1 MRMPTNEILDQIG
14 VHQIINAYG
23 PATILGGSLLDKRVT
38 HAMEQISHVFVDMD
52 ELLEKAGQ
60 KVAELLGVESATI
73 TSGAAAGLALS
84 AAACMTGLD
93 RSKIAKLPDT
103 SNFEKNEI
111 VVQIGHQNT
120 YDRCLRVSGARLV
133 SVGIPYLTHPWE
145 FESVINE
152 KTAAIAHFTIGTA
165 RPGLMCFDEVVKVAR
180 KHSIPVIVDGCNDVL
195 PTLGEVASFLT
206 KGASLVVISGG
217 KNIQGPNDTGI
228 ICGNKDLV
236 SACVANC
243 APHMQGIGRTMK
255 VSKEQIVGLVAAL
268 EIYSETDPQ
277 TRYSMW
283 ERKIDYVQ
291 NELDE
296 IPNIEL
302 EKVPKKA
309 DLGKVPHLEIHLDE
323 NSLGFTSGEIV
334 SALKSLERPIVLDIG
349 YWENFR
355 TATLFVNPICMRA
368 DDEIIVAKELRRILT
383 DKPRLNELLS
393 IQNKI
398 QACAYP

>member
-1 MRMPTNEILDQIG
+1 M
-14 VHQIINAYG
+14 
-23 PATILGGSLLDKRVT
+23 
-38 HAMEQISHVFVDMD
+38 
-52 ELLEKAGQ
+52 
-60 KVAELLGVESATI
+60 
-73 TSGAAAGLALS
+73 
-84 AAACMTGLD
+84 
-93 RSKIAKLPDT
+93 
-103 SNFEKNEI
+103 
-111 VVQIGHQNT
+111 
-120 YDRCLRVSGARLV
+120 
-133 SVGIPYLTHPWE
+133 
-145 FESVINE
+145 
-152 KTAAIAHFTIGTA
+152 
-165 RPGLMCFDEVVKVAR
+165 
-180 KHSIPVIVDGCNDVL
+180 
-195 PTLGEVASFLT
+195 
-206 KGASLVVISGG
+206 
-217 KNIQGPNDTGI
+217 
-228 ICGNKDLV
+228 
-236 SACVANC
+236 
-243 APHMQGIGRTMK
+243 